1 MSKNKKITVRDF
13 ALNYNEELNR
23 RGFKMSEGY
32 IYSLIRQDLNRD
44 KVNGKIRKPSRP
56 LWFKYVL
63 IGEKERVMIEI

>member
-1 MSKNKKITVRDF
+1 MSKNNQITVRDF

-23 RGFKMSEGY
+23 RGHRMSEGY
-32 IYSLIRQDLNRD
+32 LYRLIRQDIGRD

-63 IGEKERVMIEI
+63 IGDKERILIEI